1 MCLLFEF
8 MGRGDLSNY
17 LRSSII
23 NFLITITIITII
35 IILIIIVFAMKKIM
49 IEIL

>member
-23 NFLITITIITII
+23 NFLITSIT
-35 IILIIIVFAMKKIM
+35 ILIIIVFTMKKIM
-49 IEIL
+49 IAIL